1 VIGLAS
7 LTARKRNEV
16 EMTRSRLPIGE
27 LESACGAKPAGRGL
41 AQSLSASG
49 GPTRIIAEIKRA
61 SPSAGAIRPD
71 ADVVSLSR
79 VYRDQG
85 ASAISVLTDS
95 AFGGSL
101 DDLWAARHGV
111 DVPLLRKDF
120 IIDRYQ
126 LAEARCAGADA
137 VLLIVAALP
146 AGELRELHAAALAL
160 GLEVLVEAHDETE
173 VEIALGIEDCRMIGL
188 NSRNLATFDVD
199 LATVER
205 LAPMVGGEVVVVA
218 ESGIHSPADVARL
231 RGCGFANFLVGEA
244 LMRSPDPGVA
254 LAELVAVR

>member
-1 VIGLAS
+1 MIGLAS
-7 LTARKRNEV
+7 LIARKRNEV